1 MICILVFAAIGWPTD
16 SLWEEALS
24 RATVI
29 DSIEWDAKAIDCLK
43 ADAKQPPYI
52 VQRTLPDGQMCKP
65 CQVAWKRIEAEL
77 NPIGWKT
84 GPGGHF
90 RQEAYS
96 RVNDESRPVPY
107 YQLVSGG
114 ELVKTWDHT
123 ATPVELAK
131 ALHAEQTAA
140 KAAPAVGAVRVAT
153 APGKVVAK
161 SVIES
166 LRPLIGDGGKLSF
179 EYAKDGRPAVLRT
192 TAGTVTI
199 PARCTAT
206 WSMPKP
212 NELQVKL
219 SESIRIQ
226 PGSFPI
232 TIEVTGFAITEDK
245 LTASIPW
252 LPDAVIEL
260 R

>member
-1 MICILVFAAIGWPTD
+1 MICILLVAAIGWPTD

-24 RATVI
+24 RATVV

-43 ADAKQPPYI
+43 ADAKHPPYI
-52 VQRTLPDGQMCKP
+52 VQRTLPAGQRCKP
-65 CQVAWKRIEAEL
+65 CEVAWKRIEAEL
-77 NPIGWKT
+77 NPRGWITT
-84 GPGGHF
+84 GPGGHL
-90 RQEAYS
+90 RQES
-96 RVNDESRPVPY
+96 IVNGESRPVPFY
-107 YQLVSGG
+107 ELVSGG
-114 ELVKTWDHT
+114 EVVKTWDHT
-123 ATPVELAK
+123 AAPVELAK

-140 KAAPAVGAVRVAT
+140 KSAPAVGAVQIAT

-166 LRPLIGDGGKLSF
+166 LKPLIGDGGKLSF
-179 EYAKDGRPAVLRT
+179 EYTRDGRPAVVKT
-192 TAGTVTI
+192 AAGTVTI
-199 PARCTAT
+199 PAKCVAT
-206 WSMPKP
+206 WSMPRA
-212 NELQVKL
+212 NELQVNL

-226 PGSFPI
+226 PGSFLV
-232 TIEVTGFAITEDK
+232 TIEVTGFSVTEDK

>member
-1 MICILVFAAIGWPTD
+1 MICILLFAAIGWPTD

-24 RATVI
+24 RATVV

-43 ADAKQPPYI
+43 ADAKHPPYI
-52 VQRTLPDGQMCKP
+52 VQRTLPPSQWCIP
-65 CQVAWKRIEAEL
+65 CEVAWKRIEAEL
-77 NPIGWKT
+77 KPIGWTT

-90 RQEAYS
+90 RQLSIVQGEH
-96 RVNDESRPVPY
+96 RPVPFY
-107 YQLVSGG
+107 ELVSGG
-114 ELVKTWDHT
+114 EVVKTWDHT

-140 KAAPAVGAVRVAT
+140 KAAPAVGAVRIAT

-166 LRPLIGDGGKLSF
+166 LKPLIGDGGKLSF
-179 EYAKDGRPAVLRT
+179 EYARDGRPAVIKT
-192 TAGTVTI
+192 QAGTVTI
-199 PARCTAT
+199 PAKCVAT
-206 WSMPKP
+206 WSMSKP

-226 PGSFPI
+226 PGSFPV
-232 TIEVTGFAITEDK
+232 TIEVTGFSVTEDK